1 MARVAEAQVGAGAV
15 QVLPSCDSG
24 ATVDQQPSN
33 QASSVHS
40 VTPAQVTQPWSTF
53 WSPLILLPLFFF
65 FAKFLPVAGVSSG
78 LNPII
83 CQLPPPHDFQGSFPP
98 PCNNLPTNTTTVT
111 PSPYPKS
118 SINIRPSR
126 LGFFYQYSPVVSAIW
141 WLLALLDKP
150 A

>member
-1 MARVAEAQVGAGAV
+1 MPRWALGPSRCCPAV
-15 QVLPSCDSG
+15 TQVLPLTSK
-24 ATVDQQPSN
+24 P
-33 QASSVHS
+33 ASSVHS
-40 VTPAQVTQPWSTF
+40 VTPAQVTH
-53 WSPLILLPLFFF
+53 ILEPTNLVAPLFLLCQ
-65 FAKFLPVAGVSSG
+65 FLPVAGVSSG
-78 LNPII
+78 LNPIF